1 MFTRY
6 AAIGVGHDTVQL
18 RHKHGLV
25 DDQLAAD
32 NDEDVIDEVEDT
44 WSSCASQNDRNT
56 DEEDEDEGENDES
69 SSVSDSYDDSDIDV
83 CF

>member
-25 DDQLAAD
+25 DDQSAAD

-44 WSSCASQNDRNT
+44 
-56 DEEDEDEGENDES
+56 
-69 SSVSDSYDDSDIDV
+69 
-83 CF
+83 